1 MSRVKHNIKSVVVV
15 NPIGGRL
22 PAMIEVEC
30 QRLGWSQNELAK
42 RAGLSSSTMSNLMT
56 RGAMKA
62 DSLEKVLLA
71 LGKDWAWLDR
81 EKK

>member
-1 MSRVKHNIKSVVVV
+1 MGRTKHNIKPVVVV

-22 PAMIEVEC
+22 PAMIEAEC
-30 QRLGWSQNELAK
+30 QRQGWSQNELAK
-42 RAGLSSSTMSNLMT
+42 RAGLSSSTMSNMMS

-71 LGKDWAWLDR
+71 LGKNWAWLD
-81 EKK
+81 EESE